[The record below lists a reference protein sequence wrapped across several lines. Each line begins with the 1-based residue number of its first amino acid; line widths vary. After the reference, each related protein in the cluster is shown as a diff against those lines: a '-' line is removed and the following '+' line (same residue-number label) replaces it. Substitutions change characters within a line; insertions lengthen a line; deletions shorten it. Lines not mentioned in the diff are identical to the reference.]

1 MTTTESTERDAELR
15 RALVAT
21 ANAAPYARRRLGRR
35 TVIAAICA
43 FALAGAATGGAV
55 SAVASSGDPSIVST
69 AAIQARYVL
78 AQNSGTLVG
87 DPFVVSGSG
96 RRTVDLG
103 RMPAGASTLV
113 AVFSCLDPGSF
124 TQRFDGK
131 ITETVTCTDHIT
143 SGSST
148 AGYVA
153 GGPGGAHVP
162 PIPAGEHSYRVDS
175 PSYARYTVWL
185 SWASVPVVRQS
196 PAQRAAVADGKV
208 TRDEYLAGYNRYSGC
223 MSALGHPI
231 GTVPE
236 SAVEIS
242 YAIADDGVNPG
253 ADATCYRREFTAV
266 DSGWQI
272 EVEQTPIAVASMTEC
287 LVRLH
292 QVPAATPELMIH
304 QLDSVSLGLATCP
317 WNG

>member
-1 MTTTESTERDAELR
+1 MTETEPTDRDAELR

-21 ANAAPYARRRLGRR
+21 SNAAPYARRRVGRR

-55 SAVASSGDPSIVST
+55 SAVASSGDPSIVSSAAAT
-69 AAIQARYVL
+69 ARNIL
-78 AQNSGTLVG
+78 AQNSGALVG

-113 AVFSCLDPGSF
+113 AVFTCLDPGSF
-124 TQRFDGK
+124 TQRLDGK
-131 ITETVTCTDHIT
+131 ITETDSCSKDIT
-143 SGSST
+143 GAPST

-162 PIPAGEHSYRVDS
+162 PVAAGEHSYRVDS
-175 PSYARYTVWL
+175 PSYARYSVWL
-185 SWASVPVVRQS
+185 SWASVPVVQQS
-196 PAQRAAVADGKV
+196 PAQRAALADGNV
-208 TRDEYLAGYNRYSGC
+208 TRDEYIAGYNRYSGC

-242 YAIADDGVNPG
+242 YAIADEGVNSG
-253 ADATCYRREFTAV
+253 ADATCYRREFAAV
-266 DSGWQI
+266 DTGWQI
-272 EVEQTPIAVASMTEC
+272 EVEQTPIAVASMTDC

-292 QVPAATPELMIH
+292 QVPGATPELMIH
-304 QLDSVSLGLATCP
+304 QLDTVSLGLVTCP
-317 WNG
+317 WKG